1 MKNIISLYKNAFGG
15 LKKEIWLLSVVMFI
29 NRSGTMVVAF
39 LSLYLT
45 QKAQLSVEKA
55 GLVMT
60 IYGAGALFGSWLGGR
75 VADLKG
81 HFFVQFWSL
90 FIGGILF
97 FFIGISYN
105 FYFICLVSFILS
117 TFSEAYRPAN
127 QVAISHYS
135 TPETFT
141 RSVSLVRLA
150 INLGWSIG
158 PAIGGFLAFYNYN
171 YLFWIDGI
179 TNILAAI
186 LVYFFL
192 NADFEVVKE
201 KILKVT
207 KTLDSPLKD
216 RFFLWFLFF
225 STLYALCFSPMFTVM
240 NLYFKEILHF
250 NTKQIGIIMA
260 FNGAI
265 VAFVEMI
272 LLFKI
277 QGKYNILHLIAF
289 GVFLL
294 ILNFLIIIGF
304 SSFNMILFA
313 MLIASFSEIFAMPFM
328 NTITI
333 NRAKSHNRGQYSA
346 FYAMTWAFSQT
357 LSPFIS
363 TQIIGNYGYQALL
376 FTFVGISC
384 VSFCGFMVLK
394 RNFHF

>member
-45 QKAQLSVEKA
+45 QKAQMSVEKA
-55 GLVMT
+55 GLVMM
-60 IYGAGALFGSWLGGR
+60 IFGAGALFGSWLGGK
-75 VADLKG
+75 VSDFKG

-90 FIGGILF
+90 FIGGLLF
-97 FFIGISYN
+97 FFIGITYN
-105 FYFICLVSFILS
+105 FYFLCTISFILS

-135 TPETFT
+135 NPETFT

-158 PAIGGFLAFYNYN
+158 PAIGGFLAFYSYN

-192 NADFEVVKE
+192 NGNFEIVKV
-201 KILKVT
+201 KVS
-207 KTLDSPLKD
+207 KVIKSLDSPFKD
-216 RFFLWFLFF
+216 RFFLCFLFF

-240 NLYFKEILHF
+240 NLYFKEVLHF

-294 ILNFLIIIGF
+294 IINFLFIIGF
-304 SSFNMILFA
+304 SSFSMIMIAMLFA
-313 MLIASFSEIFAMPFM
+313 SLSEIFAMPFM

-333 NRAKSHNRGQYSA
+333 NRAKTHNKGQYSA
-346 FYAMTWAFSQT
+346 LYAMTWAFSQT
-357 LSPFIS
+357 LAPFIS
-363 TQIIGNYGYQALL
+363 TQIIGNYGYQTLL

-384 VSFCGFMVLK
+384 VSFLGFLVLK
-394 RNFHF
+394 RNFKY